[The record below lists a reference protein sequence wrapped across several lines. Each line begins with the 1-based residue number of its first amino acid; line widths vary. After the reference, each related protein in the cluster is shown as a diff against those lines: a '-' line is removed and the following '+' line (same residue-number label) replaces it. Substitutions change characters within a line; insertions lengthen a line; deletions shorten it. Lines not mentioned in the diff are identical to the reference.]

1 MRFALVSTATLA
13 VFTTATA
20 VFGAGTAA
28 AAVPIADPAQGRVGV
43 RLSHEETVALAA
55 GPVPAVVT
63 MFVPLDRMGA
73 GLHKDTELHRDQH
86 GGVHASLRQVI
97 AETARHSDGTVTVYV
112 NAPGTRNGRILDVFQ
127 SWTD

>member
-1 MRFALVSTATLA
+1 MRFTLVSTAALA

-28 AAVPIADPAQGRVGV
+28 AAVPVADQGRVGV
-43 RLSHEETVALAA
+43 RLSHEETVALAG

-63 MFVPLDRMGA
+63 MFVPLDRIGA
-73 GLHKDTELHRDQH
+73 GLHKDTEIQRDQN

-97 AETARHSDGTVTVYV
+97 AETARHPDGTVTMYV
-112 NAPGTRNGRILDVFQ
+112 NAPGTRNGRILDVYQ
-127 SWTD
+127 NWTN